1 MQRKEPGWL
10 MFVPVSAQYS
20 LLNTSL
26 RGEAPALVGLAS
38 SWIAPLAIVLVP
50 MVLMLPAILL
60 YVGSRARAYK
70 EAQANVSVLLFVV
83 SLIPVVQL
91 FMQRREPGWLMFVPV
106 SAQYSLLNTS
116 LRGEAPSLAQLALSW
131 LAPAALIAIALIAVT
146 RRLSRE
152 SILSGK

>member
-1 MQRKEPGWL
+1 
-10 MFVPVSAQYS
+10 VPFLFGMREFA
-20 LLNTSL
+20 
-26 RGEAPALVGLAS
+26 RFAL
-38 SWIAPLAIVLVP
+38 VLVP

-83 SLIPVVQL
+83 SLIPLIQL
-91 FMQRREPGWLMFVPV
+91 FLQRKEPAWLMLVPV

-116 LRGEAPSLAQLALSW
+116 LRGEAPALLPLALSW
-131 LAPAALIAIALIAVT
+131 IAPLALIVVALVAVA

-152 SILSGK
+152 SVLSGK

>member
-1 MQRKEPGWL
+1 LTGFYL
-10 MFVPVSAQYS
+10 
-20 LLNTSL
+20 T
-26 RGEAPALVGLAS
+26 LAF
-38 SWIAPLAIVLVP
+38 APLPPVGVPFLFGAREFGRFLLVLVP
-50 MVLMLPAILL
+50 MILLLPAILL

-83 SLIPVVQL
+83 SLIPLVQL
-91 FMQRREPGWLMFVPV
+91 FMQRKEPAWLMFVPV

-116 LRGEAPSLAQLALSW
+116 LRGEPLVLAQLALSW
-131 LAPAALIAIALIAVT
+131 LAPLALIVIALVAVA